1 MTTHDF
7 PGRIMKREAQKVIII
22 VAIERIRVERP
33 TIIFLGKDLRKSS
46 SAERG
51 VRMQRNINNE
61 AEAESRDRAS
71 DIIKT
76 IKPFSFKK
84 VGVPESCLLPPGIVI
99 AAVNIMV
106 TIRAATTVQED
117 VVPFIHFSPS
127 FTNSLWLS
135 VNNSR
140 AV

>member
-1 MTTHDF
+1 MIGMTTHDF

-61 AEAESRDRAS
+61 VEAESRDRAS
-71 DIIKT
+71 YIIKT
-76 IKPFSFKK
+76 IKTFSFKK
-84 VGVPESCLLPPGIVI
+84 VGMPESCLLPPGTVI
-99 AAVNIMV
+99 AVAIIMV
-106 TIRAATTVQED
+106 TIRAATTV
-117 VVPFIHFSPS
+117 
-127 FTNSLWLS
+127 
-135 VNNSR
+135 
-140 AV
+140 